1 MSFVDIRRPRDHVAL
16 VTLNR
21 PERMNA
27 MAFDVMVPLREALED
42 LAHDHDIRV
51 VVLTGAG
58 EGFCSGADQKDPG
71 RAPGV
76 HGLPHPTAGLRAMR
90 QLEDVVEA
98 LRELPQ
104 PVVAAVNGA
113 AIGGGLC
120 LALSCDIRLAARSAY
135 VRAAGITNGL
145 TASELGLSYLLPR
158 AVGSSRAFE
167 IMLTGRDVDGDEA
180 ARIGLVS
187 ECVDDEALLDR
198 CYEIAE
204 RIAALSRL
212 GIEMTKRTLWD
223 GLDAASLRQHM
234 HYEGVGQV
242 YARLLTDNFE
252 EAVQARQQGRR
263 PRFRDTR

>member
-1 MSFVDIRRPRDHVAL
+1 MGFVDVERPRDHVAL

-27 MAFDVMVPLREALED
+27 MAFDVMVPLRETLEGIARD
-42 LAHDHDIRV
+42 ADVRV

-58 EGFCSGADQKDPG
+58 AGFCSGADQKDPG
-71 RAPGV
+71 HAPGV
-76 HGLPHPTAGLRAMR
+76 RGLPHPTAGLRAMR
-90 QLEDVVEA
+90 HLEDVVETI
-98 LRELPQ
+98 RGLPQ
-104 PVVAAVNGA
+104 PVIAAVNGA
-113 AIGGGLC
+113 AMGGGLC

-135 VRAAGITNGL
+135 LRAAGITNGL

-187 ECVDDEALLDR
+187 ECVADEDLLGR
-198 CYEIAE
+198 CYDMAE

-212 GIEMTKRTLWD
+212 GTEMTKRTLWD
-223 GLDAASLRQHM
+223 GLDASSLRQHM
-234 HYEGVGQV
+234 HLEDVGQL

-252 EAVQARQQGRR
+252 EAVQARQEGRP